1 MKEQSMIEKL
11 KRRDESGLE
20 ELMIHY
26 SPLMRYIMSPILSD
40 ERDIEECLQ
49 DAVLRIWQEIDRFDP
64 QKGSWKSWLTTIVR
78 NLALNRA
85 RAEKRRE
92 AGELDE
98 EEADR
103 GPTPE
108 ESILRKE
115 QQDRLLQALNAL
127 RQEDRTLFYRK
138 YYYRQSVRQI
148 AAELGTTE
156 RCIEGKLY
164 RIRQALKNQLKGE
177 EHGRI

>member
-1 MKEQSMIEKL
+1 MTEQSIIEKL
-11 KRRDESGLE
+11 KRRDERGLE
-20 ELMIHY
+20 ELLVHFG
-26 SPLMRYIMSPILSD
+26 PLLRYIISPILPD
-40 ERDIEECLQ
+40 ERDLEECLQ
-49 DAVLRIWQEIDRFDP
+49 DAAMRIWQEIDRFDP
-64 QKGSWKSWLTTIVR
+64 EKGSWKVWLTTIAR

-108 ESILRKE
+108 ELILRRE
-115 QQDRLLQALNAL
+115 QQEQLLNALNGL
-127 RQEDRTLFYRK
+127 RQEDRLLFYRK

-148 AAELGTTE
+148 AAEMGTTE

-164 RIRQALKNQLKGE
+164 RIRQTLKNKLKGE
-177 EHGRI
+177 DHGRA